1 MLHVTCLRALILRL
15 ERFRITFMPNGK
27 RRHVWQGDRKIKF
40 PFALHF
46 IYSKMLVHASFIHT
60 NYFRQKMFLSVAFL
74 IWEIFNLN
82 LMLPLAVYVYKVPAI
97 EKLFAKFPNKTASFS
112 LLQWLS
118 KQAVC
123 FVLFNFFFPFSFFFF
138 FLQDSFVEEAL
149 SQMEGSTLADMF
161 DFLSKELIRL
171 QVRNTSNNRK

>member
-1 MLHVTCLRALILRL
+1 
-15 ERFRITFMPNGK
+15 
-27 RRHVWQGDRKIKF
+27 
-40 PFALHF
+40 
-46 IYSKMLVHASFIHT
+46 
-60 NYFRQKMFLSVAFL
+60 
-74 IWEIFNLN
+74 
-82 LMLPLAVYVYKVPAI
+82 MLPFAVYVYKVPAI

-123 FVLFNFFFPFSFFFF
+123 FVLFIYLFIYLFIFVLF

>member
-1 MLHVTCLRALILRL
+1 
-15 ERFRITFMPNGK
+15 
-27 RRHVWQGDRKIKF
+27 
-40 PFALHF
+40 
-46 IYSKMLVHASFIHT
+46 
-60 NYFRQKMFLSVAFL
+60 MFLSVAFL

-82 LMLPLAVYVYKVPAI
+82 LMLPFAVYVYKVPAI
-97 EKLFAKFPNKTASFS
+97 QKLFAKFPNKTASFS

-123 FVLFNFFFPFSFFFF
+123 FVLFNFFSFFFF
-138 FLQDSFVEEAL
+138 WQESFVEEAL
-149 SQMEGSTLADMF
+149 AQMEGSTLADMF

>member
-1 MLHVTCLRALILRL
+1 
-15 ERFRITFMPNGK
+15 
-27 RRHVWQGDRKIKF
+27 
-40 PFALHF
+40 
-46 IYSKMLVHASFIHT
+46 
-60 NYFRQKMFLSVAFL
+60 MFLSVAFL

-82 LMLPLAVYVYKVPAI
+82 LMLPFAVYVYKVPAI
-97 EKLFAKFPNKTASFS
+97 EKWFAKFPNKTASFS

-123 FVLFNFFFPFSFFFF
+123 FVLFNFFFRSFS

-149 SQMEGSTLADMF
+149 AQMEGSTLADMF

>member
-1 MLHVTCLRALILRL
+1 
-15 ERFRITFMPNGK
+15 
-27 RRHVWQGDRKIKF
+27 
-40 PFALHF
+40 
-46 IYSKMLVHASFIHT
+46 
-60 NYFRQKMFLSVAFL
+60 
-74 IWEIFNLN
+74 
-82 LMLPLAVYVYKVPAI
+82 MLPFAVYVYKVPAI

-123 FVLFNFFFPFSFFFF
+123 FVLFIFFFSFFFF

-149 SQMEGSTLADMF
+149 AQMEGSTLADMF

>member
-1 MLHVTCLRALILRL
+1 
-15 ERFRITFMPNGK
+15 
-27 RRHVWQGDRKIKF
+27 
-40 PFALHF
+40 
-46 IYSKMLVHASFIHT
+46 
-60 NYFRQKMFLSVAFL
+60 MFLSVAFL

-82 LMLPLAVYVYKVPAI
+82 LILPFAVYVYKVPAI

-112 LLQWLS
+112 LLPWLS

-171 QVRNTSNNRK
+171 QVRNMSNNRK

>member
-1 MLHVTCLRALILRL
+1 MNGRKETKVLVFSMMLHVTYLRALILRL

-60 NYFRQKMFLSVAFL
+60 NYLRQKMFLSVAFL

-82 LMLPLAVYVYKVPAI
+82 LMLPFAVYVYKVPAI

-123 FVLFNFFFPFSFFFF
+123 FVLFIYLFFLFVLFFFCR
-138 FLQDSFVEEAL
+138 
-149 SQMEGSTLADMF
+149 T
-161 DFLSKELIRL
+161 RL
-171 QVRNTSNNRK
+171 LKKH

>member
-1 MLHVTCLRALILRL
+1 
-15 ERFRITFMPNGK
+15 
-27 RRHVWQGDRKIKF
+27 
-40 PFALHF
+40 
-46 IYSKMLVHASFIHT
+46 
-60 NYFRQKMFLSVAFL
+60 
-74 IWEIFNLN
+74 
-82 LMLPLAVYVYKVPAI
+82 MLPFAVYVYKVPAI

-123 FVLFNFFFPFSFFFF
+123 FVLFNFFFVVVLFF

-149 SQMEGSTLADMF
+149 AQMEGSTLADMF

>member
-1 MLHVTCLRALILRL
+1 
-15 ERFRITFMPNGK
+15 
-27 RRHVWQGDRKIKF
+27 
-40 PFALHF
+40 
-46 IYSKMLVHASFIHT
+46 
-60 NYFRQKMFLSVAFL
+60 
-74 IWEIFNLN
+74 
-82 LMLPLAVYVYKVPAI
+82 MLPFAVYVYKVPAI

-123 FVLFNFFFPFSFFFF
+123 FVLFIYLFIFFVLF

-149 SQMEGSTLADMF
+149 AQMEGSTLADMF

-171 QVRNTSNNRK
+171 QVRNTSNNRT